1 MKILKIVLAI
11 VKSNV
16 HVAITVGENV
26 QTTEANQ
33 KIMVIKIVQM
43 NAKTMKKKRLR
54 SFEEAKRGPKYHLE
68 CLTLPFH
75 RSLQA

>member
-1 MKILKIVLAI
+1 MKILKNCSCNSKKQCACCY
-11 VKSNV
+11 NCR
-16 HVAITVGENV
+16 ENV

-43 NAKTMKKKRLR
+43 NAKTMKKERLR